1 MKIVVF
7 VVAAERG
14 GALSVLLA
22 AHSAAL
28 RAEEH
33 DWVFVASEP
42 ELSGS
47 SHLRARRFP
56 WIKRGWLHRLWFDL
70 VVAPEIVKQEKPD
83 VVVSLQNVTT
93 PRVRQRQ
100 IVYLHTALPFSS
112 YRFRLG
118 KNPKLWLYQQ
128 LVTRRILSSVR
139 KADKI
144 VVQAPWMKR
153 AVIEKM
159 RIDPTRLE
167 VIRPTV
173 ASQTPI
179 ERYRPTAAHR
189 RRFFYPAAAL
199 PYKNHELIF
208 AAAEQLLRAG
218 IEVEVACTISASDL
232 ARIGITHVPSNVHLL
247 GRIPF
252 DEVQRRYRES
262 VLVFPSVLETV
273 GLPLVEA
280 QAWQTFVLA
289 ADLPYASDALAG
301 YDNAYYFDPA
311 DPNRLASLMT
321 SVADGSMPHSG
332 TPAPRALEGL
342 DPWDEF
348 FRLVASQ

>member
-7 VVAAERG
+7 DVAADRG

-33 DWVFVASEP
+33 DWVFVVSQP
-42 ELSGS
+42 ELSES
-47 SHLRARRFP
+47 PHSRVRRYP

-70 VVAPEIVKQEKPD
+70 MVAPKIVKQEKPD
-83 VVVSLQNVTT
+83 AVVSLQNVTT

-118 KNPKLWLYQQ
+118 KNPKLWLYQK

-139 KADKI
+139 RADKI

-153 AVIEKM
+153 AVIEKA

-167 VIRPTV
+167 VIRPTI
-173 ASQTPI
+173 ASQTSI
-179 ERYRPTAAHR
+179 ERYRPTAACR

-218 IEVEVACTISASDL
+218 IEVEVACTIAASDL
-232 ARIGITHVPSNVHLL
+232 ARIGTNHVPSNVHLL

-252 DEVQRRYRES
+252 NEVQRRYAES
-262 VLVFPSVLETV
+262 VLLFPSVLETV
-273 GLPLVEA
+273 GLPLMEA
-280 QAWQTFVLA
+280 QALQTFVLA
-289 ADLPYASDALAG
+289 ADLPYARDALAG

-311 DPNRLASLMT
+311 DPNHLASLMT
-321 SVADGSMPHSG
+321 SVAEGSMPYSG
-332 TPAPRALEGL
+332 VPAPRALEEL

-348 FRLVASQ
+348 IRVVAER